1 MDIIE
6 HIKRRR
12 SIRHYTEQ
20 EVTDGQVHLLLEA
33 AMAAPSAHNSQP
45 WAFVVV
51 RDRELKRE
59 LALIHQFADM
69 ADDASV
75 VFVVVGDPALSD
87 HWVED
92 CSAATEN
99 LLLAADGIG
108 LGAVWVGVHPG
119 EEREDAVGSILGIPP
134 DQRILC
140 LVPVGYPAEAKPART
155 QYTAEKVHS
164 DTW

>member
-12 SIRHYTEQ
+12 SIRSYTTEDVSDEQ
-20 EVTDGQVHLLLEA
+20 VRLLLEA

-51 RDRELKRE
+51 RDDELRRELSVS
-59 LALIHQFADM
+59 HQYADM
-69 ADDASV
+69 ASEAPV
-75 VFVVVGDPALSD
+75 VFAVVGDPALSD

-108 LGAVWVGVHPG
+108 LGAVWVGIYPG
-119 EEREDAVGSILGIPP
+119 EEREDAVGGILGIPP
-134 DQRILC
+134 NLRILC
-140 LVPVGYPAEAKPART
+140 LVPVGHPAEEKPART
-155 QYTAEKVHS
+155 QYSAEKVHT